1 MNRDDKIINGKELSK
16 KFLQKTKEQIRE
28 LGINPGLAAI
38 LIGNDS
44 ASHLYVKLKKHACN
58 DCDINFHQYLFEGDY
73 TEKEIIDCIK
83 FLNNDPETTGIL
95 IQLPLPP
102 KYNTERI
109 IKALDY
115 RKDIDG
121 FHPKNHEKMQKCE
134 YRLLPPLPLAIVE
147 LVNSTGQEIKN
158 KEIVILCNHLLF
170 AAPFSC
176 VWGKDNK
183 VKAKT
188 LEDKKW
194 QTAVKKADV
203 LIVAIGKPLFINT
216 DMIKKDATIIDVGIN
231 KLGDKIV
238 GDVDYN
244 SVLNKVKF
252 ITPVPGGVG
261 PMTIAMLLR
270 NLVQL
275 HLMKK
280 NS

>member
-28 LGINPGLAAI
+28 LGIKPGLAAI
-38 LIGNDS
+38 LIGNDPS
-44 ASHLYVKLKKHACN
+44 SQLYIKLKRHACN
-58 DCDINFHQYLFEGDY
+58 DCEIDFHQYHFEGDY
-73 TEKEIIDCIK
+73 TEEELIDCIK
-83 FLNNDPETTGIL
+83 FLNNDLETTGIL

-102 KYNTERI
+102 KYNTEKI

-121 FHPKNHEKMQKCE
+121 FHPTNRAKMQKCE

-176 VWGKDNK
+176 VWGKDNQ

-188 LEDKKW
+188 LEDKDW
-194 QTAVKKADV
+194 QTAVKKADI

-261 PMTIAMLLR
+261 PMTIAMLLH

-275 HLMKK
+275 HLMEKK
-280 NS
+280 